1 MKGELLKEN
10 ESSIDMLPLCCI
22 FLLRMFVG
30 TNCVWCLHVCNPP
43 AAVADAATQ
52 GAARSE
58 ASAASTA
65 HPNHGELRET
75 SKHL

>member
-1 MKGELLKEN
+1 MRSMKGELLKEN

-22 FLLRMFVG
+22 FLLR
-30 TNCVWCLHVCNPP
+30 LHVCNPP

-58 ASAASTA
+58 ASAASTG